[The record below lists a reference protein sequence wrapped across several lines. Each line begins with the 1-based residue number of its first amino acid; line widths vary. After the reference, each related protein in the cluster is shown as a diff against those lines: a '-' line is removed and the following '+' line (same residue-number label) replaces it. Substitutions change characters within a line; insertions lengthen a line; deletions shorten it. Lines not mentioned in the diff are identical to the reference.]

1 MNRFTLSIMLVAVC
15 MVCILPTAYAA
26 EYRNVM
32 SFKDLMDLTIFRD
45 AQFGMKIESAKSDR
59 DVITVK
65 TTGAVFSIYPKLGLI
80 QAYQRI
86 GLGRQSAQIRI
97 GAAFSDAKITDRA
110 SGFVMIS
117 SANPGLCIRI
127 NGDSLLMVQPT
138 KDMSLRAET
147 LFQHAWSQTWRTGHL
162 LVDEMGGVFSYH
174 SNDQVPDNSDVS
186 NRVLASCTVKG
197 GEVFCLGVCAPKPYD
212 WKKSIKSQVVWHWS
226 AKDGYPTD
234 TRIHDWKSGGN
245 ILLAQSEVL
254 LWKDWNLAFV
264 PRKGEAEFARMV
276 NTAHKNNQ
284 RVIVYTSPFFFL
296 KGTELERFAANDK
309 PGYCPP
315 NVSTG
320 VNMPLF
326 LKEIERVMRD
336 YAPDGLYFDGQ
347 YNVNPA
353 ALYALARYS
362 RQVVGE
368 KGLLEWHSSIAM
380 GDLFGQEFMY
390 FPQAD
395 AYIDIILRGEGV
407 GHLYS
412 DFNFLRFFVSGYNI
426 HNSIGVLC
434 NNQHFNDASPE
445 MVENIL
451 RANARIHTM
460 VSEDSPNVR
469 FSKGY
474 ERRLQLDFKDWVDSG
489 VRERY
494 INAGV
499 GR

>member
-1 MNRFTLSIMLVAVC
+1 MIRILSFLMLVAVC
-15 MVCILPTAYAA
+15 MACILPSAHAA

-32 SFKDLMDLTIFRD
+32 SFKDLMDPTIFRD

-86 GLGRQSAQIRI
+86 GLSRQVAQIRI
-97 GAAFSDAKITDRA
+97 GAAFSDARITDRT

-117 SANPGLCIRI
+117 NGNPGLRIRI

-162 LVDEMGGVFSYH
+162 LVDEMGGIFSYH
-174 SNDQVPDNSDVS
+174 SSDQVPDNSDVS
-186 NRVLASCTVKG
+186 NHVLASCTVQG

-212 WKKSIKSQVVWHWS
+212 WKKSVKSQVVWHWS

-264 PRKGEAEFARMV
+264 PRKGEDEFARMV

-296 KGTELERFAANDK
+296 KGTELERFAVNDK

-368 KGLLEWHSSIAM
+368 KGLLEWHSSIAL

-434 NNQHFNDASPE
+434 NNQHFNDAPPE

-460 VSEDSPNVR
+460 VNEDSPNVR

-474 ERRLQLDFKDWVDSG
+474 ERRLQPDFKDWVDSG